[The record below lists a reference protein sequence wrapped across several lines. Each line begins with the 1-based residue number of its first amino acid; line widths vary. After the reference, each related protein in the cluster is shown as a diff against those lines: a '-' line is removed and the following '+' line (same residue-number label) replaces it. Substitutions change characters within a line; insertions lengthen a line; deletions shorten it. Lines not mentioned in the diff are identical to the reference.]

1 MKASVTLKDVALRAG
16 VSYQT
21 VSKVLRNQIHVS
33 SETRARVEAAVAEL
47 EYHPNSA
54 ARSLRT
60 QSTFLFGYSFKPALH
75 NEPNPILEGFLQSIV
90 RQAEAY
96 DYHIMLFPWDSKE
109 NIARAY
115 QELILKNRV
124 DGFILS
130 DVDFD
135 DPRIP
140 LLVEQEFPFV
150 AFGLSNSNPTYAY
163 VDVNGRRGI
172 QLVVRHFIENG
183 HRNIAVLA
191 WPESSRTGES
201 RLNGYYD
208 AMQEAELPVMEEWV
222 RRGHGTLGS
231 AVENTQHLLDLPDPL
246 RPTAIVTMMDMMA
259 LGAFQAIQERGLR
272 VGQDIAVSGFD
283 DTSISRW
290 VRPSLTT
297 LRQPIEQVG
306 ITAIELLIQLL
317 NGGIPEKRQFLL
329 DPELIV
335 RESSVP
341 NHQGLQAHS

>member
-21 VSKVLRNQIHVS
+21 VSKVLRNQISVS
-33 SETRARVEAAVAEL
+33 SDTRARIEAAVADL

-60 QSTFLFGYSFKPALH
+60 QSTFLFGYSFKPAPH
-75 NEPNPILEGFLQSIV
+75 NEPNPILEGFLQAIV
-90 RQAEAY
+90 RQAETH
-96 DYHIMLFPWDSKE
+96 DYHIMLFPWGSKE
-109 NIARAY
+109 NIAGAY
-115 QELILKNRV
+115 RELILKNRV

-140 LLVEQEFPFV
+140 LLVEHRFPFV
-150 AFGLSNSNPTYAY
+150 AFGRSNANPDYPY
-163 VDVNGRRGI
+163 VDVNGRKGL

-183 HRNIAVLA
+183 HRNVAVLA

-201 RLNGYYD
+201 RLKGYFE
-208 AMQEAELPVMEEWV
+208 AMQEAGIPVIREWV
-222 RRGHGTLGS
+222 RRGHGTLDS
-231 AVENTQHLLDLPDPL
+231 AYEHTLRLLDLPGSV

-259 LGAFQAIQERGLR
+259 LGAVQAVQERGWR
-272 VGQDIAVSGFD
+272 VGPDIGVSGFD
-283 DTSISRW
+283 DTSIGRW

-297 LRQPIEQVG
+297 LRQPVERVG
-306 ITAIELLIQLL
+306 TEAIELLIRIL
-317 NGGIPEKRQFLL
+317 GGGAPEKSQYLL

-335 RESSVP
+335 RESS
-341 NHQGLQAHS
+341 LRSI